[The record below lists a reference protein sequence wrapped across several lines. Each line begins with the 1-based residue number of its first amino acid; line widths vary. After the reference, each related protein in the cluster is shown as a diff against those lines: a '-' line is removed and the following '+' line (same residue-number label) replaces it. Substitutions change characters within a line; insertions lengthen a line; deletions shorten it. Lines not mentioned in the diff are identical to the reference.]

1 MFKKVLVNEDL
12 GSINHGVAHILLER
26 TGVKEIQQAQY
37 CDDAYLKF
45 RRALQDGDPFDL
57 LVTDLS
63 FKESHRERKL
73 SSGIELID
81 EIRSIHPD
89 IKIIV
94 YSMEDRPAKIKAMFD
109 EQYIDGYVCKGRYGL
124 NELVQSVSEVYR
136 GSRFISQRVS
146 NMMSKNNVFELRDY
160 DLLLLKHLSDGL
172 TQEQIGEYFKKNHIS
187 PNSISSIEKRLN
199 KLKFNFKA
207 RNAIHLVAMTKDLGL
222 L

>member
-12 GSINHGVAHILLER
+12 GSINHGIAHILSDR
-26 TGVKEIQQAQY
+26 TGVEEIQQAQY

-45 RRALQDGDPFDL
+45 RRAQRDGQPFDL

-73 SSGIELID
+73 VSGVQLIEA
-81 EIRSIHPD
+81 IRSIQPD
-89 IKIIV
+89 IKIVV
-94 YSMEDRPAKIKAMFD
+94 YSMEDRPAKVRSLFAD
-109 EQYIDGYVCKGRYGL
+109 QCIDAYVCKGRYGL
-124 NELVQSVSEVYR
+124 NELVQSISEVYNNK
-136 GSRFISQRVS
+136 RFISPRLAS
-146 NMMSKNNVFELRDY
+146 IMSKNNVFELKDY

-207 RNAIHLVAMTKDLGL
+207 KNAIHLVAMTKDLGL

>member
-12 GSINHGVAHILLER
+12 GSINHGVANILHER
-26 TGVKEIQQAQY
+26 TRIKEIQQAQY

-45 RRALQDGDPFDL
+45 RRALKDQTPFDL

-73 SSGIELID
+73 VSGVELI
-81 EIRSIHPD
+81 EAVRLIQPN
-89 IKIIV
+89 IKVIV
-94 YSMEDRPAKIKAMFD
+94 YSMEDRPAKVRSLFD
-109 EQYIDGYVCKGRYGL
+109 EHNINGYVCKGRYGL
-124 NELVQSVSEVYR
+124 NELVQSVYEVYNEN
-136 GSRFISQRVS
+136 RFISQRLS
-146 NMMSKNNVFELRDY
+146 NMMSKHNVFELKDY

>member
-1 MFKKVLVNEDL
+1 MFNKVLVNEDL
-12 GSINHGVAHILLER
+12 GSINHGIAHILHDR
-26 TGVKEIQQAQY
+26 TGVEEIQQAQY

-45 RRALQDGDPFDL
+45 RRAKRDGHPFDL

-73 SSGIELID
+73 ISGIQLI
-81 EIRSIHPD
+81 EAIRSIQPD
-89 IKIIV
+89 IKIVV
-94 YSMEDRPAKIKAMFD
+94 YSMEDRPAKVRSLFAD
-109 EQYIDGYVCKGRYGL
+109 QCIDAYVCKGRYGL
-124 NELVQSVSEVYR
+124 NELVQSVSEVY
-136 GSRFISQRVS
+136 SNNRFISPRLAS
-146 NMMSKNNVFELRDY
+146 IMSKNNVFELKDY

-172 TQEQIGEYFKKNHIS
+172 TQEQIGEYFRKNHIS

-207 RNAIHLVAMTKDLGL
+207 KNAIHLVAMTKDLGL

>member
-12 GSINHGVAHILLER
+12 GSINHGIAHILSDR
-26 TGVKEIQQAQY
+26 TGVEEIQQAQY

-45 RRALQDGDPFDL
+45 RRAQRDGQPFDL

-73 SSGIELID
+73 VSGVQLIEA
-81 EIRSIHPD
+81 IRSIQPD
-89 IKIIV
+89 IKIVV
-94 YSMEDRPAKIKAMFD
+94 YSMEDRPAKVRSLFAD
-109 EQYIDGYVCKGRYGL
+109 QCIDAYVCKGRYGL
-124 NELVQSVSEVYR
+124 NELVQSISEVY
-136 GSRFISQRVS
+136 SNKRFISPRLAS
-146 NMMSKNNVFELRDY
+146 IMSKNNVFELKDY

-207 RNAIHLVAMTKDLGL
+207 KNAIHLVAMTKDLGL